1 MPPRILAVDDDE
13 FNRRLVAAALKRL
26 NCEVSTAENGQEALR
41 LAAELK
47 PDLILLDVMMPDM
60 DGYDVCR
67 KLRSIKSSAHTPI
80 MMLTALD
87 GVNEKIKGF
96 EVGADDYLSKPFEP
110 VELQARVQALL
121 RRSAIPAHEES
132 PAGANGKTLAVFS
145 LRGGSGVSTLA
156 ANLAAGLANIW
167 GQASV
172 LVDQVFSGGQC
183 ALMLNLPFSHTWSV
197 LSSMKAE
204 EIDLEVVEAILLAHE
219 SGARV
224 LAAPS
229 RPEQAEALS
238 VSKVSRVLELLAQQY
253 PYVVLDLPHD
263 FSEATVAGLDLAQ
276 EILLLTTPDL
286 ASVRAAVCALDTF
299 QALDYPREKVRVGL
313 NWVFQRHGLARK
325 DIEAALKRPI
335 DLVIPFAPEPLVSAI
350 NLGKPPVFNDPT
362 SPLGSLFEDLA
373 FYFSQ
378 PEQKKQRPEN
388 PSEAWLRVVQR
399 FKKRQKKG

>member
-13 FNRRLVAAALKRL
+13 FNRRLVAAALSRL
-26 NCEVSTAENGQEALR
+26 NYEVSTAENGQEGLR

-60 DGYDVCR
+60 DGYDVCKR
-67 KLRSIKSSAHTPI
+67 LRSLPSSAHTPI

-121 RRSAIPAHEES
+121 RRAAIQAPVESA
-132 PAGANGKTLAVFS
+132 AGDNGKVLAVFS

-156 ANLAAGLANIW
+156 ANVAAGLASIW
-167 GQASV
+167 GQPTV

-197 LSSMKAE
+197 LSRMQPD
-204 EIDLEVVEAILLAHE
+204 EIDPEVLEAILLTHE
-219 SGARV
+219 SGVRV

-238 VSKVSRVLELLAQQY
+238 APKVTRVLELLRQQY

-263 FSEATVAGLDLAQ
+263 FGDTAVAGLDLAD

-325 DIEAALKRPI
+325 DIETAIKRPI
-335 DLVIPFAPEPLVSAI
+335 DLVIPFAPEPLVTAI
-350 NLGKPPVFNDPT
+350 NLGKPPVFHDPT

-378 PEQKKQRPEN
+378 AEQKKQRPEQ

-399 FKKRQKKG
+399 FKKRQKKS